1 VPGLG
6 AVVHKSDDCVDN
18 GPVSV
23 PGAPQ
28 VAATRVRMVAQSE
41 SVPAVRRFVDDVLT
55 TWGRSDLVDDV
66 GLSVTELATNAT
78 LHSRSSY
85 FDVELRAE
93 PDAVHLAVV
102 DAGAVPAQAIA
113 SRTTFESFADA
124 EDLTLESMTGRGLF
138 IVSALA
144 SSWGIEDLPGGT
156 RFWADFASGG
166 SYEPRDPVLR
176 TCDDGG
182 LPSIDEA
189 TAVIRLLD
197 CPPDLLLA
205 HDDNLADIARELRLF
220 GASHED
226 PEAVA
231 AAQRIAEV
239 VRLSALSWDAAR
251 LVAKQAVHEG
261 SPAVDIAIAV
271 SDPEDLPRK
280 VGVLRQAVGAAE
292 RMSAQGLLMT
302 MAAPAPVQ
310 EWRDW
315 VEEEMVE
322 QATLPGREPVGFGDY
337 RALLR
342 SRRPAPTP

>member
-1 VPGLG
+1 
-6 AVVHKSDDCVDN
+6 
-18 GPVSV
+18 
-23 PGAPQ
+23 
-28 VAATRVRMVAQSE
+28 MVAQSE
-41 SVPAVRRFVDDVLT
+41 SVPAVRRFVDDMLT
-55 TWGRSDLVDDV
+55 AWGRSDLVDDV

-102 DAGAVPAQAIA
+102 DSGAVPAQAIA
-113 SRTTFESFADA
+113 SRTAFESFADA

-156 RFWADFASGG
+156 RFWADFASGDG
-166 SYEPRDPVLR
+166 SYEPRDPEIRSL
-176 TCDDGG
+176 DGG
-182 LPSIDEA
+182 TVPSFGEA

-205 HDDNLADIARELRLF
+205 HDDNLADIARELRLL
-220 GASHED
+220 GASHAE

-231 AAQRIAEV
+231 AAERIVEV

-261 SPAVDIAIAV
+261 RPAVDIAIAV
-271 SDPEDLPRK
+271 SDPDDLPRK
-280 VGVLRQAVGAAE
+280 VGVLRQAVSAAE

-302 MAAPAPVQ
+302 MAAPDPVQ

-322 QATLPGREPVGFGDY
+322 QATLPGREPGGFGDY
-337 RALLR
+337 RATLR
-342 SRRPAPTP
+342 GRRTAPAR